1 MDAPAA
7 SHGNGVAGGGGL
19 ADLKLPAEDELRFR
33 GVHQEIPHFGAP
45 PKRTES
51 LYMKA
56 AEPQQPTYKVCIF
69 IVSYSNEFLRQM
81 SGRSGWVRCV
91 Q

>member
-1 MDAPAA
+1 MNLDAPAA
-7 SHGNGVAGGGGL
+7 AASHPGNGAAVGGGM

-51 LYMKA
+51 LYMKPA
-56 AEPQQPTYKVCIF
+56 DPQQATYKVKAPVFRPRRGGAGF
-69 IVSYSNEFLRQM
+69 IT
-81 SGRSGWVRCV
+81 
-91 Q
+91 